1 MAASPKKQTAGQPPG
16 KTIAL
21 NKRVRHEYHLEERF
35 EAGIALTGWEVKSL
49 RQGRIQFG
57 ESYVLLR
64 NGEAFLFGAHIT
76 PLASASSHVDADPTR
91 TRRLLLHRREL
102 AHLIGA
108 VERQGRTLVPV
119 AMYWKSGKVKIEI
132 ALATGKKQHDK
143 RAAEKERDWT
153 RQKQRLLRAAG

>member
-1 MAASPKKQTAGQPPG
+1 MAASPKKQGSAPTPG

-21 NKRVRHEYHLEERF
+21 NKRARHEYHLEERF

-57 ESYVLLR
+57 ESYVLLKD
-64 NGEAFLFGAHIT
+64 GEAFLFGAHIT
-76 PLASASSHVDADPTR
+76 PLVSASTHVAIDPTR
-91 TRRLLLHRREL
+91 TRRLLLHSREL

-108 VERQGRTLVPV
+108 VERQGKTLVPV
-119 AMYWKSGKVKIEI
+119 AMYWKSGKVKVEI

-143 RAAEKERDWT
+143 RAAEKDRDWA
-153 RQKQRLLRAAG
+153 RQKQRLLRAK